1 MDQLLTSTDD
11 DGAAMSEQ
19 ALRDELLTLLVA
31 GQETSAVLLSWAL
44 AFLAHNPAWQQACA
58 AEVRDQLQGSTPTA
72 ENIGYASN
80 CICLAGWESCC
91 SAVDQLRVPGAQ
103 GQRCG
108 SPVGCHR
115 TGHEQPCRGLFA
127 SKHHE

>member
-44 AFLAHNPAWQQACA
+44 AYLAHNPAWQQACA
-58 AEVRDQLQGSTPTA
+58 AEVRDQLRGSTPTA
-72 ENIGYASN
+72 ENIGYVSR
-80 CICLAGWESCC
+80 CICLAGWDSCC
-91 SAVDQLRVPGAQ
+91 SAVDQLRVLEVQ
-103 GQRCG
+103 GQRRG
-108 SPVGCHR
+108 LTVGCHCAGFEHPFR
-115 TGHEQPCRGLFA
+115 ESDCTHA
-127 SKHHE
+127 